1 MRFELGVEGEAVKFP
16 RWGSQSGGRE
26 LSRKEKHKS
35 WQGERAGPLV
45 GLEVFTA
52 AGAET
57 QVSREG
63 PGKKVGPG
71 HGRPGVIS
79 PVQKKRM
86 RRPIKLGSGRSR
98 VTVLRHYAGRSD
110 LVG

>member
-1 MRFELGVEGEAVKFP
+1 M
-16 RWGSQSGGRE
+16 
-26 LSRKEKHKS
+26 
-35 WQGERAGPLV
+35 
-45 GLEVFTA
+45 GLEVFTT
-52 AGAET
+52 AGVQT

-71 HGRPGVIS
+71 PGRPGVIS
-79 PVQKKRM
+79 PVQKRRM

-98 VTVLRHYAGRSD
+98 VTVLRHYVGRSD